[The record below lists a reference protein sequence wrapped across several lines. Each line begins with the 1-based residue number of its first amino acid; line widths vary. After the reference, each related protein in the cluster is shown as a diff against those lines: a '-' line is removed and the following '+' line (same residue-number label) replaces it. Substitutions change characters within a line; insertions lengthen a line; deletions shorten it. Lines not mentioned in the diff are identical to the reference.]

1 MLPFSE
7 NLSKVSKKVKLLELI
22 GETISAGNYLL
33 NGNTTAICEIC
44 SKLTIKTPERC
55 QWRPSS
61 VFIVNFQEILHI
73 VLMYPLLTLNKY
85 KAVGMLTNEIYKFQA
100 GLAPQIMSD
109 LFVTRENK
117 FNLRNFQA
125 LEFPRKRTV
134 KFRTETISFRELQIW
149 NVIPKRLR
157 TLAILKRSKK

>member
-1 MLPFSE
+1 
-7 NLSKVSKKVKLLELI
+7 
-22 GETISAGNYLL
+22 
-33 NGNTTAICEIC
+33 
-44 SKLTIKTPERC
+44 
-55 QWRPSS
+55 
-61 VFIVNFQEILHI
+61 
-73 VLMYPLLTLNKY
+73 MYPLLTLNKY

-117 FNLRNFQA
+117 FNRRNFQA

-149 NVIPKRLR
+149 NLTPKRLR
-157 TLAILKRSKK
+157 TLAILKRLKK